1 MTLNHQK
8 PQYEP
13 LLKQIG
19 LTDNEIKTYLFLLKN
34 GTSTKSPLVKA
45 TAISGSKVY
54 EVLHRLSQKGLASIT
69 IKNNIQ
75 HFTASSPE
83 KIKEY
88 LKRKKS
94 ELSQA
99 EHNINQIIPS
109 LLSITQSTTNSPQ
122 IAIFTGWEG
131 LATVY
136 DEALSHIPRG
146 KKEPMCVIGAS
157 SGQNTKQTQRFFTKY
172 GRLAIEK
179 GDLRIIFNT
188 SNRQYVERIEKT
200 IGLKYNKRFLFHKTP
215 TELTVIGNTAFIVLL
230 HQEPMIIRIKNKET
244 ADSFKQYFNF
254 LWSHAEE

>member
-88 LKRKKS
+88 LKQKKI
-94 ELSQA
+94 ELAHA

-109 LLSITQSTTNSPQ
+109 LLSITQETKTPAPQ

-136 DEALSHIPRG
+136 EEAFSNLTR
-146 KKEPMCVIGAS
+146 KK
-157 SGQNTKQTQRFFTKY
+157 
-172 GRLAIEK
+172 
-179 GDLRIIFNT
+179 D
-188 SNRQYVERIEKT
+188 
-200 IGLKYNKRFLFHKTP
+200 
-215 TELTVIGNTAFIVLL
+215 
-230 HQEPMIIRIKNKET
+230 
-244 ADSFKQYFNF
+244 
-254 LWSHAEE
+254 

>member
-1 MTLNHQK
+1 MTLNRSN
-8 PQYEP
+8 PPYEP
-13 LLKQIG
+13 LLKEIG
-19 LTDNEIKTYLFLLKN
+19 LTDSEIKIYLFLLKN
-34 GTSTKSPLVKA
+34 GTSTKTPLVKA

-88 LKRKKS
+88 LKQKKI
-94 ELSQA
+94 ELAHA

-109 LLSITQSTTNSPQ
+109 LLSITQETKTPAPQ

-136 DEALSHIPRG
+136 EEAFSNLTR
-146 KKEPMCVIGAS
+146 KKENMYVIGAS
-157 SGQNTKQTQRFFTKY
+157 SGKNTAQTQRFFTKY
-172 GRLAIEK
+172 GKIALQKTNLQI
-179 GDLRIIFNT
+179 LFNT
-188 SNRQYVERIEKT
+188 SARSYVKRIEES
-200 IGLKYNKRFLFHKTP
+200 IHIPYNKRFLFHKTP
-215 TELTVIGNTAFIVLL
+215 TEISILGNTSFIVLL
-230 HQEPMIIRIKNKET
+230 QNEPIIIRIKNKET